1 MAQFEGKNNLG
12 TAELFF
18 QRLSYSQL
26 AFPQT
31 STSLYIHPVR
41 DFNFAE
47 YMLYG
52 RINKNHNPIVFNTAN
67 SKKITNL
74 NDPKQDLVAA
84 NFVVDAF
91 NAVVQEF
98 EKAAL
103 QGKLATDDSYLY
115 QIKAYRAYDSLG
127 AFYNNYRN
135 GLEDVFFS
143 NFLTDKRNK
152 QILNFKTFLPI
163 FLEYV
168 NQVSVASAVTQTG
181 FVTTQFCPPTSSGLV
196 ISISDLDPTNDE
208 DKEKFITSPNFLYYV
223 EVLKKHGFFISKD
236 RPWELVA
243 DIANPFML
251 NYAATYNLANESDVL
266 RVYFQRSGGSDIA
279 DLKRLALSFYNRIAL
294 TKTFVRTRIKNV
306 KSRVCR
312 KPYTLQQMNEEY
324 SDNYWLDKY
333 VDIRYYEQQQPI
345 SQGDLISLKKDL
357 PSLLTVRGLN
367 FVLSHVNN
375 KLNGFAN
382 YDGSFAKIALK
393 QESRR
398 TGTPLDPTY

>member
-12 TAELFF
+12 TADLFY

-26 AFPQT
+26 AFPRT
-31 STSLYIHPVR
+31 RTSLYIHPVR

-47 YMLYG
+47 FMLYG
-52 RINKNHNPIVFNTAN
+52 RINKNHNPIAFNASNT
-67 SKKITNL
+67 KKINNV

-91 NAVVQEF
+91 NAVVEEF
-98 EKAAL
+98 ERAAL
-103 QGKLATDDSYLY
+103 QGKLANDDPYLY
-115 QIKAYRAYDSLG
+115 EIKAYRAFDPLG
-127 AFYNNYRN
+127 VFYSNYRN
-135 GLEDVFFS
+135 GIEDIFFS
-143 NFLTDKRNK
+143 NFLTDTRDK
-152 QILNFKTFLPI
+152 QILNFKSFLPI
-163 FLEYV
+163 FFEYI
-168 NQVSVASAVTQTG
+168 NQVAISSAVTQTG
-181 FVTTQFCPPTSSGLV
+181 FIATQFCPPASSGLV

-208 DKEKFITSPNFLYYV
+208 DKERFITSPNFLYYV

-251 NYAATYNLANESDVL
+251 NYAATYNLFNEDDVL
-266 RVYFQRSGGSDIA
+266 RVYFQRSGGSDII
-279 DLKRLALSFYNRIAL
+279 DLKNLALKIYNRIAL

-312 KPYTLQQMNEEY
+312 KPYTIEQINQEY

-333 VDIRYYEQQQPI
+333 IDIRYHEQREPI
-345 SQGDLISLKKDL
+345 SEGDLVSLKKNI
-357 PSLLTVRGLN
+357 PSLLKTRGLRLALTHIN
-367 FVLSHVNN
+367 D

-382 YDGSFAKIALK
+382 YDGSFAKVTLQ
-393 QESRR
+393 QEAAR
-398 TGTPLDPTY
+398 TGKSLDPTY